1 MAAEQ
6 ALMDHAP
13 ENDCFTYLGL
23 CSAKIWIRGAW
34 A

>member
-1 MAAEQ
+1 MAAQQ
-6 ALMDHAP
+6 AVTDQTL
-13 ENDCFTYLGL
+13 ENDRFTYLGL